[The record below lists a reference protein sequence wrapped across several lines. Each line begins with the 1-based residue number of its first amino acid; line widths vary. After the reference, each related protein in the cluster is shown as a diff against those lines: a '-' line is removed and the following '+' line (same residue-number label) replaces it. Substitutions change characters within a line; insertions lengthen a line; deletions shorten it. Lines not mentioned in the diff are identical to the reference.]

1 MDVALVMMKV
11 PPRTVVGSSCSGTV
25 ERESSG
31 NADTATAI
39 LSSQGRGRVLIAVS
53 IPIVA
58 TLAIYKIKG
67 LTGTALGGREL
78 IAFPTEMIS
87 NTAAQEAF

>member
-1 MDVALVMMKV
+1 MLQCLCSVFLMDVALVMMKV

-67 LTGTALGGREL
+67 LRVLLWVGESLLHFQRK
-78 IAFPTEMIS
+78 
-87 NTAAQEAF
+87 